1 MRHISY
7 LVAAQLLSFSVVT
20 LMVVASSL
28 VGLELSPRAE
38 LATLPLSLQVAAF
51 AAALIPATRFMQRYG
66 RRLVMLAMNAAAS
79 LSLMLCI
86 VAVLSQSFILFC
98 LGSALLGGSLAYIQ
112 QLRFVAIES
121 VTDTQQSVALSWI
134 MMAGIGAAFLG
145 PELST
150 LGQLITQRNWVGSY
164 SLGVLCLVIT
174 FLLLHRYLPSTAV
187 SKTRTEQIPKSRV
200 NPALIVV
207 VCAGALGGALMTLI
221 MTATPITMHHHNGF
235 GLDATTRVIQ
245 WHIVA
250 MFAPSLLTSRL
261 LKIISIRQMMG
272 IGALVIALCAYI
284 GFYAED
290 YSQFVMTLILLG
302 VGWNFLFMGSTLLL
316 PTLSPNNEKLRFQG
330 YLDGSAATLQAIGTL
345 TAGALLHFAG
355 WTVILALSGL
365 VAIGVAL
372 SLSIKRFH

>member
-7 LVAAQLLSFSVVT
+7 LVIAQLLSFSVVT
-20 LMVVASSL
+20 MMVVASSL
-28 VGLELSPRAE
+28 VGLELSPLPE

-51 AAALIPATRFMQRYG
+51 AAALIPATRYMQRYG
-66 RRLVMLAMNAAAS
+66 RRIVMLAMNTCAS
-79 LSLMLCI
+79 VSLMCCI
-86 VAVLSQSFILFC
+86 AAVLSQSFVLFC
-98 LGSALLGGSLAYIQ
+98 VGSALLGASLAYIQ

-121 VTDTQQSVALSWI
+121 VTESQQSVALSWI

-145 PELST
+145 PELT
-150 LGQLITQRNWVGSY
+150 TIGQLITELNWIGSY
-164 SLGVLCLVIT
+164 GLGVVCLVLT
-174 FLLLHRYLPSTAV
+174 FLLLFRYLPATAV
-187 SKTRTEQIPKSRV
+187 SNSPNEQIAKSTV
-200 NPALIVV
+200 NPALVV
-207 VCAGALGGALMTLI
+207 VLCAGALGGALMTLI

-235 GLDATTRVIQ
+235 DLESTTRVIQ

-272 IGALVIALCAYI
+272 IGALIIAVCAYI
-284 GFYAED
+284 GFYAAD
-290 YSQFVMTLILLG
+290 YSQFVISLVLLG
-302 VGWNFLFMGSTLLL
+302 IGWNFLFMGSTLLL
-316 PTLSPNNEKLRFQG
+316 PTLSPSNEKLRFQG

-355 WTVILALSGL
+355 WTSILAFSGL
-365 VAIGVAL
+365 VAVGVAL

>member
-1 MRHISY
+1 MRQISY
-7 LVAAQLLSFSVVT
+7 LVVAQLLSFSVVT
-20 LMVVASSL
+20 MMVVASSL
-28 VGLELSPRAE
+28 VGLALSPLPE

-51 AAALIPATRFMQRYG
+51 AAALIPATRFMQRFG
-66 RRLVMLAMNAAAS
+66 RRRVMLVMNMAAS
-79 LSLMLCI
+79 LSLVLCI

-98 LGSALLGGSLAYIQ
+98 LGSGLLGGSLAYIQ
-112 QLRFVAIES
+112 QLRFVAIEA
-121 VTDTQQSVALSWI
+121 VTDPQQSVALSWI

-145 PELST
+145 PELTT
-150 LGQLITQRNWVGSY
+150 LGQLITQTNWIGSY
-164 SLGVLCLVIT
+164 SLGVVCLVLT
-174 FLLLHRYLPSTAV
+174 FLLLHRYLPTTVPCSSD
-187 SKTRTEQIPKSRV
+187 SKEAAKSKVR
-200 NPALIVV
+200 PALIVV
-207 VCAGALGGALMTLI
+207 LCAGALGGALMTLI

-235 GLDATTRVIQ
+235 DLESTTRVIQ

-272 IGALVIALCAYI
+272 LGALIIAVCAYI
-284 GFYAED
+284 GFYAAD
-290 YSQFVMTLILLG
+290 YSQFVLSLVLLG

-316 PTLSPNNEKLRFQG
+316 PTLSPGNEKLRFQG

-355 WTVILALSGL
+355 WTSILAFSGL

-372 SLSIKRFH
+372 SLTIKRFH